1 MTTTNTINATPVTK
15 ELIKLPWMHQLA
27 TKTIEAINTST
38 IGRAISGL
46 SGGLG
51 YFARRVLPEL
61 HPELTIIYHRLY
73 KECNM
78 SKQLQ
83 SLLSTIL
90 GSSKVHSDW
99 RFHLNAEVAR
109 QITTALMERE
119 IDLIVLDGFECAADG
134 LYDAIVT
141 IRQELR
147 ESNARCGVL
156 LLCRIRSGEALELGE
171 GTDFSQRPL
180 GFQMKIKRMQK
191 NELASLL
198 KHWMPWDTDL
208 EQRFKDSD
216 PETMAGLDVLFVHTF
231 GEFELAEDFVECMTA
246 IAPAAK
252 FTKAVVEQ
260 VIHWKNQ

>member
-1 MTTTNTINATPVTK
+1 M
-15 ELIKLPWMHQLA
+15 
-27 TKTIEAINTST
+27 
-38 IGRAISGL
+38 
-46 SGGLG
+46 
-51 YFARRVLPEL
+51 
-61 HPELTIIYHRLY
+61 
-73 KECNM
+73 
-78 SKQLQ
+78 
-83 SLLSTIL
+83 
-90 GSSKVHSDW
+90 D
-99 RFHLNAEVAR
+99 
-109 QITTALMERE
+109 RE

-252 FTKAVVEQ
+252 FTQAVVEQ